1 MVVETDWVNVNKK
14 EASPRYLYLGN
25 EKGNLRG
32 LQTNF
37 EKFFDKY
44 LSQFDTC
51 QLESA

>member
-14 EASPRYLYLGN
+14 EAPPKYFYLGN

-37 EKFFDKY
+37 ETFFDKY